1 MICGTRV
8 GFFMEATD
16 MAGFQAQWAIDE
28 FAGIDLK
35 NKRLNS
41 RVITIATQMGT
52 IGESSPDAMKGI
64 QQRAKSSPVTTGDPT
79 PDDSNNKRAST
90 ADLDALY
97 RFVRNKKVK
106 PQMLLEPHFQ
116 STVRRTTTHQR
127 VLLVQDTTEVNL
139 TKPKRQVR
147 GAGPLSSNS
156 SFGFYLH
163 PLIAYTTSGVP
174 LGSVACQ
181 HWTRDAIDCESTPQ
195 EKKKKRDSL
204 PIEQKESYRWLQMT
218 RSGMQVAR
226 ENPGTEYVG
235 VSDSES
241 DIGELLSESVLR
253 PDNYHMIIRACQN
266 RVLAKATSTEEA
278 TSAEEATRTEETLA
292 RNIQQKLDQCAV
304 RYTSSTHVRG
314 RTAKTKVERRSRQQ
328 SRDDRH
334 ADLEVRAT
342 TITLPV
348 NLAAS
353 SDVTDLS
360 VPSVMTLNVVEV
372 REPNPPEGEVAIH
385 WILVTTLPIDTD
397 EQVAEIVAAY
407 KVRWNIEVFF
417 MTLKSGL
424 RLEDLQYQELSR
436 YLNAAVLLVVVAWRV
451 QSLTQVGRDEPE
463 TPCDQYFDSAE
474 WKAAY
479 LVANPGC
486 RLPATAPTMGAFMLL
501 VARLGGYIHT
511 PAQGPPGVRT
521 IWRGIRRLDTLA
533 IAYRA
538 FGPETTNAQHTYG
551 L

>member
-1 MICGTRV
+1 
-8 GFFMEATD
+8 
-16 MAGFQAQWAIDE
+16 MAGFQAQWAVDE
-28 FAGIDLK
+28 FAGIDL
-35 NKRLNS
+35 NDNRLNT
-41 RVITIATQMGT
+41 RAITIATQLGT
-52 IGESSPDAMKGI
+52 IGESSPDAMKGV
-64 QQRAKSSPVTTGDPT
+64 QQPVKTSPVTAGDQAPH
-79 PDDSNNKRAST
+79 DSNSKRAST

-97 RFVRNKKVK
+97 RFVRNPKVK

-116 STVRRTTTHQR
+116 STIRRTTTHQR

-181 HWTRDAIDCESTPQ
+181 HWTRDAIDCESSPQ
-195 EKKKKRDSL
+195 KKKKKRDSL

-218 RSGMQVAR
+218 RRGMQIAR

-253 PDNYHMIIRACQN
+253 PDNYHVIIRACQN
-266 RVLAKATSTEEA
+266 RALAKATSTEEA
-278 TSAEEATRTEETLA
+278 TRTGEATSTEEVRLA
-292 RNIQQKLDQCAV
+292 RNIQQRLDQCAP
-304 RYTSSTHVRG
+304 RYTSSTQVRG
-314 RTAKTKVERRSRQQ
+314 RTAKTKVEHRSRQQ
-328 SRDDRH
+328 SRDDRM

-342 TITLPV
+342 TIQLPV
-348 NLAAS
+348 NLAAT
-353 SDVTDLS
+353 SDVTGRL
-360 VPSVMTLNVVEV
+360 VPSVITLNVVEV

-385 WILVTTLPIDTD
+385 WILLTTLPIDTD
-397 EQVAEIVAAY
+397 EQVAAIVAAY
-407 KVRWNIEVFF
+407 KVRWNIESFF

-424 RLEDLQYQELSR
+424 HLEDLQYQELSR
-436 YLNAAVLLVVVAWRV
+436 YMNAAVLLLVVAWRV
-451 QSLTQVGRDEPE
+451 QCLTQVGRDDPA

-474 WKAAY
+474 WKAAC

-486 RLPATAPTMGAFMLL
+486 PLPATAPSMATFMLL
-501 VARLGGYIHT
+501 VARLGVYIHK

-521 IWRGIRRLDTLA
+521 IWRGIRRLDALA

-538 FGPETTNAQHTYG
+538 FGPDTIHTYG

>member
-1 MICGTRV
+1 
-8 GFFMEATD
+8 
-16 MAGFQAQWAIDE
+16 MAGFQAQWAVDE
-28 FAGIDLK
+28 FAGIDL
-35 NKRLNS
+35 NDNRLNS
-41 RVITIATQMGT
+41 RAIAIATQLGT
-52 IGESSPDAMKGI
+52 IGESSPDAMKGV
-64 QQRAKSSPVTTGDPT
+64 QQPVKISPVTAGDQAPH
-79 PDDSNNKRAST
+79 DSNSKRAST

-97 RFVRNKKVK
+97 RFVRNPKVK

-116 STVRRTTTHQR
+116 STIRRTTTHQR

-181 HWTRDAIDCESTPQ
+181 HWTRDAIDCESSPQ
-195 EKKKKRDSL
+195 KKKKKRDSL
-204 PIEQKESYRWLQMT
+204 PIERKESYRWLQMT
-218 RSGMQVAR
+218 RRGMQIAR

-253 PDNYHMIIRACQN
+253 PDNYHVIIRACQN
-266 RVLAKATSTEEA
+266 RALAKATCT
-278 TSAEEATRTEETLA
+278 EEATRTEESTSTEEIRLA
-292 RNIQQKLDQCAV
+292 RNIQQKLDQCPV
-304 RYTSSTHVRG
+304 RYTSSTQVRG
-314 RTAKTKVERRSRQQ
+314 RTAKTKVEHRSRQQ
-328 SRDDRH
+328 SRDDRM

-348 NLAAS
+348 NLAAT
-353 SDVTDLS
+353 SDVTGRL
-360 VPSVMTLNVVEV
+360 VPSVITLNVVEV

-385 WILVTTLPIDTD
+385 WILLTTLPIDTD
-397 EQVAEIVAAY
+397 EQVAAIVAAY
-407 KVRWNIEVFF
+407 KVRWNIESFF

-424 RLEDLQYQELSR
+424 HLEDLQYQELSR
-436 YLNAAVLLVVVAWRV
+436 YMNVAVLLLVVAWRV
-451 QSLTQVGRDEPE
+451 QCLTQVGRDDPA

-474 WKAAY
+474 WKAAC
-479 LVANPGC
+479 LVAKPGC
-486 RLPATAPTMGAFMLL
+486 PLPATAPSMGAFMLL
-501 VARLGGYIHT
+501 VARLGGYIHK

-538 FGPETTNAQHTYG
+538 FGPDTIFTQHTCG

>member
-1 MICGTRV
+1 MS
-8 GFFMEATD
+8 
-16 MAGFQAQWAIDE
+16 GFQAQWAVEE

-35 NKRLNS
+35 DKRLNV
-41 RVITIATQMGT
+41 RVVTIATQFGT
-52 IGESSPDAMKGI
+52 VGESSPDAMKGI
-64 QQRAKSSPVTTGDPT
+64 QQPVKTRPLIARDPVA
-79 PDDSNNKRAST
+79 NNSTSKRAST
-90 ADLDALY
+90 AELDALY
-97 RFVRNKKVK
+97 RFVRNPKVK

-116 STVRRTTTHQR
+116 STIRRTTTHQR

-147 GAGPLSSNS
+147 GAGPLSSNA

-163 PLIAYTTSGVP
+163 PLVAYTTSGVP

-181 HWTRDAIDCESTPQ
+181 HWTRDTIDCESSPQ
-195 EKKKKRDSL
+195 KKKKKRDSL

-218 RSGMQVAR
+218 RSGMQIAV

-266 RVLAKATSTEEA
+266 RALAKVTNMEEA
-278 TSAEEATRTEETLA
+278 TSTDDATATAEIRLA

-304 RYTSSTHVRG
+304 RYTSSTQVRG

-328 SRDDRH
+328 SRDDRM

-348 NLAAS
+348 NLATT
-353 SDVTDLS
+353 SDVTDLL
-360 VPSVMTLNVVEV
+360 VPSAITLNVVEV
-372 REPNPPEGEVAIH
+372 REPNPPDGEVAIH

-397 EQVAEIVAAY
+397 EQVAAIVAAY
-407 KVRWNIEVFF
+407 KIRWNIEVLFT
-417 MTLKSGL
+417 TLKSGL
-424 RLEDLQYQELSR
+424 HLEDLQYQELSR
-436 YLNAAVLLVVVAWRV
+436 YLNAAVLLLVVAWRV
-451 QSLTQVGRDEPE
+451 QCLTQVGRDDPA

-474 WKAAY
+474 WKAAC

-486 RLPATAPTMGAFMLL
+486 PLPATAPSMGAFMLL

-538 FGPETTNAQHTYG
+538 FGPDTINAQNTYG

>member
-1 MICGTRV
+1 
-8 GFFMEATD
+8 MEATD